1 MKCNLCP
8 RNCSVDRSIKKGFCG
23 SVDKIKIANYGLFKF
38 EEPCISFDKGS
49 GAIFFSG
56 CSLKCV
62 YCQNYEISDK
72 GVGKEITVEELAK
85 IFEKFDKT
93 ADNINLVNP
102 THFVREIIE
111 AFKIYK
117 PSIPVVYNTHG
128 YETVKTIEML
138 EPFVDIYLTDFK
150 YFDSDISLKYSK
162 AENYLE
168 KAHFALKEMVRQ
180 KQNVFDENGKMLKGV
195 IVRHLILPNNLDN
208 SKKVLDYL
216 KEEYDDITISLM
228 SQYIPCH
235 KAKDYEE
242 INRTLL
248 QEEYDEILDY
258 AYNLGLDGY
267 AQELSSAEE
276 FYIPK
281 WSDDIKIE

>member
-8 RNCSVDRSIKKGFCG
+8 RNCSVDRGKQKGFCNSG
-23 SVDKIKIANYGLFKF
+23 DKIKIANYGLFQY
-38 EEPCISFDKGS
+38 EEPCISFEKGS

-56 CSLKCV
+56 CTLKCV
-62 YCQNYEISDK
+62 YCQNYEISSLD
-72 GVGKEITVEELAK
+72 VGQEITIEELAK
-85 IFEKFDKT
+85 IFKLFDKT

-102 THFVREIIE
+102 THFIREIIE

-117 PSIPVVYNTHG
+117 PSVPVVYNTHG

-138 EPFVDIYLTDFK
+138 EPYVDIYLTDFK
-150 YFDSDISLKYSK
+150 YYYSEISLKYSK

-168 KAHFALKEMVRQ
+168 KAHYALKEMVRQ
-180 KQNVFDENGKMLKGV
+180 KQNVFDEKGKMLQGV

-208 SKKVLDYL
+208 SKKVLEYL
-216 KEEYDDITISLM
+216 KEEYDDILLSLM

-242 INRTLL
+242 INRTLT
-248 QEEYDEILDY
+248 QEEYDEIVDY
-258 AYNLGLDGY
+258 AYDLGLDGFC
-267 AQELSSAEE
+267 QELSSAEE

-281 WSDDIKIE
+281 FSSKIKI